1 VEGKAVRI
9 RTGAFLQS
17 GVGMEHSERDYCLA
31 EGFAHDD
38 GLEVHAD
45 VLFAAAM
52 LHDMAAFAPYD

>member
-1 VEGKAVRI
+1 
-9 RTGAFLQS
+9 
-17 GVGMEHSERDYCLA
+17 MEHSERDYCLA